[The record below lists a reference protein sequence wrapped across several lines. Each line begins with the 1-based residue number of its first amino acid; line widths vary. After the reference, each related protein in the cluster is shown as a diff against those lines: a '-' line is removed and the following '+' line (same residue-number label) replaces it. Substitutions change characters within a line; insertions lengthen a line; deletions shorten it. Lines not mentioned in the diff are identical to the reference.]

1 MPYPRRIDYLKRYM
15 YLLSIVSCSI
25 LTYLFISRGQYLP
38 AAFVATVAI
47 LYTAGI
53 VIDAMRKRKLN
64 LEKADQSVSAPVAPV
79 DATVNELLEL
89 LKRYTKNLRIFRNAT
104 ITIALISVMIAF
116 VNESLAVTF
125 AIVGLVTLFKL
136 YQNYRAVRLIKKGLA
151 EHID

>member
-1 MPYPRRIDYLKRYM
+1 M

-38 AAFVATVAI
+38 AVFVATVAI

-53 VIDAMRKRKLN
+53 IVDALRKRKQK
-64 LEKADQSVSAPVAPV
+64 LEKKAEQNVSAPEVPV
-79 DATVNELLEL
+79 DATVKELLEL

-104 ITIALISVMIAF
+104 ITIALISVMLAF
-116 VNESLAVTF
+116 VNESLAVAF

-151 EHID
+151 EHIE